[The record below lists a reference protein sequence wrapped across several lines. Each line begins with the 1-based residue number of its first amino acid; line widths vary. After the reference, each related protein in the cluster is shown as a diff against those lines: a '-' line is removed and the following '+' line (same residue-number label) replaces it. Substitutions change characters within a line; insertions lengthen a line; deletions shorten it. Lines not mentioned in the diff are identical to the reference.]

1 MRAALHDRVEN
12 LDLYCLSS
20 EVATKNECATSVGF
34 ASARRDADADDAPVG
49 GAPLP
54 NPAAEPAAGAGVAIA
69 VNAGAAVPHAVVIER
84 IDGRDPDSKLGSL
97 FSEVIRRCRA
107 LRN

>member
-1 MRAALHDRVEN
+1 MCRPFILSVHPIPTSHMRAALHDRVEN
-12 LDLYCLSS
+12 LDLYGLSS

-69 VNAGAAVPHAVVIER
+69 V
-84 IDGRDPDSKLGSL
+84 SL
-97 FSEVIRRCRA
+97 HQS
-107 LRN
+107 